1 MANSI
6 NLSNFLIA
14 NPIATPDTL
23 TTYVVSTTDTNGC
36 INTDTMVVALY
47 DSADADAGFNVS
59 ACYNQGVQLN
69 IWWCVLLREPSFYV
83 NHPTLPDPLAFPNDD
98 MTFTVQVTDSNGC
111 IDFDDVNITVFI
123 ANAGTD
129 TIICNGIPFKKP

>member
-1 MANSI
+1 MH
-6 NLSNFLIA
+6 LVVYLTLR
-14 NPIATPDTL
+14 NP
-23 TTYVVSTTDTNGC
+23 VH
-36 INTDTMVVALY
+36 
-47 DSADADAGFNVS
+47 
-59 ACYNQGVQLN
+59 
-69 IWWCVLLREPSFYV
+69 V

-129 TIICNGIPFKKP
+129 TIICNGDSIQKNHRR

>member
-1 MANSI
+1 MH
-6 NLSNFLIA
+6 LVVYL
-14 NPIATPDTL
+14 TPG
-23 TTYVVSTTDTNGC
+23 NH
-36 INTDTMVVALY
+36 
-47 DSADADAGFNVS
+47 
-59 ACYNQGVQLN
+59 
-69 IWWCVLLREPSFYV
+69 FYV

-129 TIICNGIPFKKP
+129 TIICNGIPFKKTIGGDPGWSPTDGVSDPTIYNPFLSPTTPTTYIVNIGNAAGCNYIDFLSMYQTPYLLSIQF